1 MDKTLIKEQLIA
13 ILSQIQVES
22 GLKCPPLTGST
33 KPIDTLPK
41 FDSMIWPV
49 ATADLATKI
58 GAPIPN
64 EMNIFINETTKRPR
78 SIDETATVVSELTK
92 KQNGMEKVTP

>member
-1 MDKTLIKEQLIA
+1 MDTTLIKEQLIA

-22 GLKCPPLTGST
+22 GLECPPLKGST
-33 KPIDTLPK
+33 KPIENLPK

-49 ATADLATKI
+49 ATTDLATKI

-64 EMNIFINETTKRPR
+64 NMNIFIDETTKRPR
-78 SIDETATVVSELTK
+78 TIDETATFVSELTTK
-92 KQNGMEKVTP
+92 KNGMEKVTP